1 MFVNGV
7 PFLVCVA
14 RGLNLVTAKFIP
26 SCTAKQLATGIT
38 RIMELY
44 THSGFQVGT
53 VLMDNEFEAIKNL
66 VPILAINRNWSGR
79 SGWGCRHTGLA
90 RIRTAGR
97 SRRDGTVRGGDG
109 RATDEQHYNFFSCS
123 EK

>member
-14 RGLNLVTAKFIP
+14 RGQNLVIAEFIP

-38 RIMELY
+38 CIMELY
-44 THSGFQVGT
+44 PHSGFQVGT
-53 VLMDNEFEAIKNL
+53 VLMDNEFDAIKNL
-66 VPILAINRNWSGR
+66 VPILAINRNRSGR

-90 RIRTAGR
+90 CTRTAGR
-97 SRRDGTVRGGDG
+97 SRHGGTVRGDDG
-109 RATDEQHYNFFSCS
+109 RATDEQHCNFLSCF